1 MRIFDVNGK
10 YEEAFFSAWF
20 YFIFVFLFVYFV
32 ESNQEFGN
40 LARSFVRWLRSHSFL
55 GEGFETHIE
64 HQKCK
69 ILCKNCAT
77 KVLNS
82 FLWFISCIKLV
93 HKTLINQMKNIIY
106 KSLLKR
112 VKIARA
118 INEDRLVFVSPLVV
132 DFRIHNHTQKANS
145 NPKKNKNQQKTF
157 SISSNKSH
165 QSANCNSTQLVA
177 YTY

>member
-1 MRIFDVNGK
+1 
-10 YEEAFFSAWF
+10 
-20 YFIFVFLFVYFV
+20 
-32 ESNQEFGN
+32 
-40 LARSFVRWLRSHSFL
+40 
-55 GEGFETHIE
+55 
-64 HQKCK
+64 
-69 ILCKNCAT
+69 
-77 KVLNS
+77 
-82 FLWFISCIKLV
+82 
-93 HKTLINQMKNIIY
+93 MKNIIY

-118 INEDRLVFVSPLVV
+118 INEDRLVFVSPLVDYAV
-132 DFRIHNHTQKANS
+132 FRIHNHTQKANS